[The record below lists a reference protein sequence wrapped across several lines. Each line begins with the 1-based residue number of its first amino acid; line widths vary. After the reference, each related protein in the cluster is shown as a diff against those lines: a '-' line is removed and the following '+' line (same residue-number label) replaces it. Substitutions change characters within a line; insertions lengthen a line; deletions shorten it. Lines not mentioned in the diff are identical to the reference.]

1 MQNYECDR
9 LGGSISDMNVTES
22 VSANAKS
29 GACYRVGLI
38 NEFDKRGLITYK
50 SAWNLINLH
59 LEDCCS

>member
-1 MQNYECDR
+1 MNVTGLEEAFQTR
-9 LGGSISDMNVTES
+9 MNVTES

-29 GACYRVGLI
+29 GACHRVGLI

-50 SAWNLINLH
+50 SEWNLINLH